1 MRSILSI
8 ITYSVVIFFQQ
19 ASANPNIDEELS
31 IYNDSWA
38 VVIGINKYEKTR
50 ELNYAVQDT
59 ESIKSMLIVYNYFCE
74 LLNIL

>member
-1 MRSILSI
+1 MRSVFSILS
-8 ITYSVVIFFQQ
+8 YSVVIFFQQ
-19 ASANPNIDEELS
+19 ASANPSTDEGLS